1 MSRIHGASQT
11 EAVGP
16 IHEIFHTSQ
25 SDIVRLG
32 RRIGIGAEGE
42 VYEIQ
47 DRSDLVAKIYHEPPP
62 PEKAEKLVVL
72 SRLGNERLFNLSAWP
87 VSTLRDA
94 PDGEVVGFV
103 MKKISQAEEI
113 HALHSPKSR
122 LQKFPEASWVFLI
135 YAAANIARAV
145 ALIHEHGLVI
155 GDVNPKNILVT
166 RKATVYLLD
175 VDSFQVSADGK
186 TYRCEGGFPEYTPP
200 ELQGVAF
207 RDVDRAQEHDCFGV
221 AAVIFQLLFMGRHPF
236 SGRYLGVGE
245 MPLERA
251 IRERRFA
258 YGADAEARKMR
269 QPPGT
274 LALDSMPPPLVDL
287 FRRAFLTT
295 DRPRP
300 REWIEPLDALA
311 KALKKCDSHSGHYY
325 YRELRDCPWCGIESQ
340 ARVRL
345 FNFLLPGDDS
355 RRGHFR
361 LDEIWKEIESVKS
374 PGAPMIR
381 SDKRLTPLAPSAE
394 VADFA
399 RDMRNRFILALKF
412 SVFAGVAIPVLVG
425 FPLAFF
431 LLILAGLAACAV
443 AKVERTATMRLFLQ
457 KRQSSPGGHLLEK
470 VRSRRRQAEEAARR
484 LQEQYDREAGSERW
498 GAKRDELR
506 NQKETYENL
515 AQIRQFRLQQLED
528 KARKNQLN
536 EFLDQFEIDDA
547 EIKGIVAP
555 IKAALL
561 SHGVETAA
569 DVIEELSQ
577 IPSVGRSQAERL
589 LEWRRDLER
598 RFVFEPARGVPPEA
612 RVKTEREVDALRF
625 SLESELSGGAHY
637 LSRVKQEIETSRQ
650 KLQPALTKA
659 RQELAQAEKDLEVA
673 GKRNSPAL
681 ILTALIIAFFI
692 GWAIHSFRQVQYDY
706 GIQNHPGP
714 PPLAYRS
721 DHDALAEQNQHERSP
736 EALKFYREGLDL
748 SRAKKFAGA
757 ANAFQKAVEI
767 DSHFYEAYEE
777 LGYALYRLGRYEASI
792 DASRQATISQSYFT
806 PYYNIGLAYLAQK
819 DWGAANYAFERAI
832 NRCKQGSW
840 NENYSNAYYYRGL
853 SQASLGQAN
862 TMIETLEERLEVNPT
877 IIERFELATL
887 YLGSGKYKDARAQ
900 YRILKDVDPELA
912 EELLKLIKKHSKP
925 A

>member
-1 MSRIHGASQT
+1 MSKISGDSQT
-11 EAVGP
+11 EVIRP
-16 IHEIFHTSQ
+16 IHRIFHTSQ

-47 DRSDLVAKIYHEPPP
+47 DNSDLVAKVYHEPPP

-103 MKKISQAEEI
+103 MKKISHAEEV

-122 LQKFPEASWVFLI
+122 LQKFPEASWAFLI
-135 YAAANIARAV
+135 YVAANIARAV

-155 GDVNPKNILVT
+155 GDLNPKNILVT

-207 RDVDRAQEHDCFGV
+207 RDVDRAYEHDCFGV

-236 SGRYLGVGE
+236 SGRYLGAGE

-251 IRERRFA
+251 IREFRFA

-274 LALDSMPPPLVDL
+274 LALDSMPPPFVDL
-287 FRRAFLTT
+287 FRRAFLST

-311 KALKKCDSHSGHYY
+311 KALKKCELHSGHYY
-325 YRELRDCPWCGIESQ
+325 YRELRECPWCGIESQ

-345 FNFLLPGDDS
+345 FNILLPGDDS

-361 LDEIWKEIESVKS
+361 LDEIWKGIESVKS

-394 VADFA
+394 AADFA
-399 RDMRNRFILALKF
+399 RDMRTRFILALKF
-412 SVFAGVAIPVLVG
+412 SVFAGVAIPILVG

-431 LLILAGLAACAV
+431 LLILAGLAACTI
-443 AKVERTATMRLFLQ
+443 AKVERTATLQLFIQ
-457 KRQSSPGGHLLEK
+457 QRQPSLGDHLLK
-470 VRSRRRQAEEAARR
+470 KIKSRRHQAEEAARR

-515 AQIRQFRLQQLED
+515 AQIRQFRLQQLEAE
-528 KARKNQLN
+528 ARRTQLV
-536 EFLDQFEIDDA
+536 EFLDQFEINDA
-547 EIKGIVAP
+547 EIKGVVAP

-569 DVIEELSQ
+569 DVIEEVSQ
-577 IPSVGRSQAERL
+577 IPSVGRSQTERL
-589 LEWRRDLER
+589 LEWRRSLER
-598 RFVFEPARGVPPEA
+598 GFVFDPARGVPPEA

-637 LSRVKQEIETSRQ
+637 LSRVKQEIETSRL

-659 RQELAQAEKDLEVA
+659 RQEVAQAEKDLEVA
-673 GKRNSPAL
+673 GKRNSPAM
-681 ILTALIIAFFI
+681 ILTALFI
-692 GWAIHSFRQVQYDY
+692 SWATHAFRQVQYDY
-706 GIQNHPGP
+706 GTQNLPGK

-736 EALKFYREGLDL
+736 EALKFYREGLYL

-757 ANAFQKAVEI
+757 AYYFQKAVEI
-767 DSHFYEAYEE
+767 DSDFYEAYEE

-792 DASRQATISQSYFT
+792 NASRQVTISQSYFT
-806 PYYNIGLAYLAQK
+806 PYY
-819 DWGAANYAFERAI
+819 
-832 NRCKQGSW
+832 
-840 NENYSNAYYYRGL
+840 YRGL
-853 SQASLGQAN
+853 SLASLGAAE
-862 TMIETLEERLEVNPT
+862 TFIATLEENLEVSPPS
-877 IIERFELATL
+877 IGRFELATL
-887 YLGSGKYKDARAQ
+887 YLGSGKNKDARAQ
-900 YRILKDVDPELA
+900 YKILKDIDPTLA
-912 EELLKLIKKHSKP
+912 EELLKLMKKYSKP